1 MPSVTLKDIA
11 RETGFHVS
19 TVSRALDPR
28 ARSALT
34 EQVVQKVTETAE
46 RMGYRPN
53 RLAAGLRTKRTK
65 TIGVVIPDITN
76 PLFPP
81 IVRGIE
87 KVIEPLGYVSI
98 IVNTDSRRDRE
109 QGQVGVLLERGVDG
123 IIHAAV
129 ERDDPVLDEIR
140 RAGVPFVT
148 VNRALED
155 PAIPAIVN
163 DDAEGIASMVAHL
176 VAVGHRDIAHIAGPE
191 QLSTGIERLAAFR
204 AAAEANGLDVPEY
217 YIARSTRLN
226 EEEGKRCAEAL
237 LSLARPPTAILAAND
252 RLALGA
258 FEAIREMGLS
268 CPDDV
273 SVTGFNDYDFLRLIP
288 PGLTTVRV
296 DKQTAGRKSAELLI
310 GMIEEPDAARETRIV
325 LPVDAVIRGSVA
337 APPAARSEAEQ
348 REGVA

>member
-34 EQVVQKVTETAE
+34 DQVVQKVNEAAV

-140 RAGVPFVT
+140 RAGVPLVT

-155 PAIPAIVN
+155 PDIPAIVN
-163 DDAEGIASMVAHL
+163 DDADGIARMVAHL
-176 VAVGHRDIAHIAGPE
+176 VEAGHREIAHIAGPE
-191 QLSTGIERLAAFR
+191 QLSTGIDRLAAFR
-204 AAAEANGLDVPEY
+204 AAAASFGLEVPEY
-217 YIARSTRLN
+217 HIARATRLN
-226 EEEGKRCAEAL
+226 EEEGRRCAEAL

-268 CPDDV
+268 CPEDV

-296 DKQTAGRKSAELLI
+296 DKQTAGRRSAELVIRL
-310 GMIEEPDAARETRIV
+310 IEEPESKGETRII
-325 LPVDAVIRGSVA
+325 LPVEAVFRGSVA
-337 APPAARSEAEQ
+337 APRAARSEPEQ
-348 REGVA
+348 RAGVA